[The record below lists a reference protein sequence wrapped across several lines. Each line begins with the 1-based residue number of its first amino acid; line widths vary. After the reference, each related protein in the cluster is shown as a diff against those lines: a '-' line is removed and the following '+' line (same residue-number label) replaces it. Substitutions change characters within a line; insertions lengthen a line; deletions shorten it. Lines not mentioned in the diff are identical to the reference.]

1 MVYEADT
8 LKELLR
14 INWSLTGL
22 MAAEGSVAAEK
33 AIRPI
38 KFFARDQ
45 NDEKIETK
53 SVEVHKVSPLATK
66 QDNEFF
72 TNETDEIKIRV
83 NYKLQDLSKD
93 DWDITEANV
102 EDIEEEIERILLTTF
117 NPQTGVGIWF
127 TKNIDWKDVD
137 QINIENQEPMLIR
150 ELTIRLT
157 RIVSRDTGVFDSF
170 QRGVFFDL
178 SASSNMDNPP
188 LADFNYTEVYDITD
202 NEGFEPRELPVTNH
216 PDGKGVKIFYAGSF
230 NGNLIMSSKLK
241 AGDVGVT
248 GDKINQIKNRQSN
261 GEYIEAV
268 IISTYTNNA
277 AQTLTMTRFI
287 HVIDVRVVQGMSNLL
302 EWQIT
307 AKIIKPSL
315 MAIS

>member
-14 INWSLTGL
+14 LNWTLTGL
-22 MAAEGSVAAEK
+22 MAAEGTAAANK
-33 AIRPI
+33 TIRPI

-53 SVEVHKVSPLATK
+53 AIEVHKESPLGISKA
-66 QDNEFF
+66 NEFF
-72 TNETDEIKIRV
+72 SEDDDEIKIRV
-83 NYKLQDLSKD
+83 LYKLQDLSKD
-93 DWDITEANV
+93 DWDLTESNV
-102 EDIEEEIERILLTTF
+102 EDIEQEVERILATTF
-117 NPQTGVGIWF
+117 NPQTGIGIWF
-127 TKNIDWKDVD
+127 TKSESWRDVD
-137 QINIENQEPMLIR
+137 EINRESQEPILVR

-178 SASSNMDNPP
+178 SASSNLNTPP
-188 LADFNYTEVYDITD
+188 IGDFNYTEVYDITD
-202 NEGFEPRELPVTNH
+202 NEGFDPRELAVTNH

-230 NGNLIMSSKLK
+230 AGNLIMSSKLK
-241 AGDVGVT
+241 AADIGT
-248 GDKINQIKNRQSN
+248 TSDKINQIKNRQSN

-268 IISTYTNNA
+268 IVSTYTNNA
-277 AQTLTMTRFI
+277 SQTLTMTRFI